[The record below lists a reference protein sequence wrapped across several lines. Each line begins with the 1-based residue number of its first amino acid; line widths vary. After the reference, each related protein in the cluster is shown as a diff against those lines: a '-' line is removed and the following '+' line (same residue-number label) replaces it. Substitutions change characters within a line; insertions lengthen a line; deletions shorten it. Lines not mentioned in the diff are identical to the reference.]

1 MPKISEAKLKEK
13 RDHIIR
19 CAFEIF
25 SQKGYDA
32 TKMDDIVKLSG
43 VSKGGIYHYFPSKED
58 VFFDIAEIQM
68 GKRQAL
74 VLELAKENDFKTFL
88 KTYIKT
94 VLTNLSDEEEI
105 KMAKFSFEFWS
116 IVTRAPQLQQY
127 AQRRFASFYK
137 DMEDLFSKG
146 VASGELRVDIHIQS
160 VGYVLVATLDGI
172 IHTHAVIGIKVTDE
186 IIEAYTQAMLA
197 MVS

>member
-32 TKMDDIVKLSG
+32 TTMDDIVKLSG

-74 VLELAKENDFKTFL
+74 VLELAKENDFH
-88 KTYIKT
+88 
-94 VLTNLSDEEEI
+94 LS
-105 KMAKFSFEFWS
+105 FG
-116 IVTRAPQLQQY
+116 QL
-127 AQRRFASFYK
+127 
-137 DMEDLFSKG
+137 
-146 VASGELRVDIHIQS
+146 
-160 VGYVLVATLDGI
+160 
-172 IHTHAVIGIKVTDE
+172 
-186 IIEAYTQAMLA
+186 
-197 MVS
+197 